1 MSQDPQKAYEE
12 GYIRA
17 QKESQEEIR
26 RLMNENK
33 KISSWEPHFRDI
45 QLELRSQGLS
55 GSIRKFSGESNESFR
70 EWTADM
76 EKAAKILAEDDERLR
91 ALALQTLGGSAG
103 EMVARVLNEAP
114 QITWKEL
121 KYRLTQRYSDTAD
134 REYSRQLL
142 KRKVQ
147 RKDESVTT
155 YFENLL
161 TIAREAY
168 GDQDLNNRWI
178 QSMLVEIFI
187 DGVCDNRVARKLIRR
202 KPNTLH
208 EALDIALQ
216 EQQTDRSYNLRRGET
231 PMEVDALENASTH
244 EGQSQLLERIEQL
257 ERQLRA
263 VTVGTAGNQ
272 PAPRPSGAHSTPTS
286 RAGGNPP
293 PRRENWPSGVNRP
306 PPGTRNSAPTG
317 YRSNPPNR
325 NQNSPLT
332 SLTCYKC
339 GGRGHF
345 QRDCPSNN
353 HLN

>member
-12 GYIRA
+12 GYLRA

-33 KISSWEPHFRDI
+33 KIQGWEPHFRDI

-55 GSIRKFSGESNESFR
+55 GSIRRFSGESNESFR
-70 EWTADM
+70 EWMADM

-91 ALALQTLGGSAG
+91 ALALQTLSGTAG

-147 RKDESVTT
+147 RKEESVTA
-155 YFENLL
+155 YFESLL

-168 GDQDLNNRWI
+168 GEQDLNNRWI

-187 DGVCDNRVARKLIRR
+187 DGVCDNRVARKLIQR

-216 EQQTDRSYNLRRGET
+216 EQQTD
-231 PMEVDALENASTH
+231 P
-244 EGQSQLLERIEQL
+244 QLQF
-257 ERQLRA
+257 
-263 VTVGTAGNQ
+263 T
-272 PAPRPSGAHSTPTS
+272 SGGVPN
-286 RAGGNPP
+286 G
-293 PRRENWPSGVNRP
+293 SGCI
-306 PPGTRNSAPTG
+306 A
-317 YRSNPPNR
+317 
-325 NQNSPLT
+325 
-332 SLTCYKC
+332 KC
-339 GGRGHF
+339 SH
-345 QRDCPSNN
+345 
-353 HLN
+353 

>member
-12 GYIRA
+12 GYLRA
-17 QKESQEEIR
+17 QKEAQDEIR
-26 RLMNENK
+26 RLLNENK
-33 KISSWEPHFRDI
+33 KIQSWEPHFRDI
-45 QLELRSQGLS
+45 QLELRSQGLTS
-55 GSIRKFSGESNESFR
+55 TIRKFSGDSNESFR

-76 EKAAKILAEDDERLR
+76 ERAAKILADDDERLR

-114 QITWKEL
+114 KITWKEL

-202 KPNTLH
+202 KPDTLH

-231 PMEVDALENASTH
+231 PMEVDALANATTH
-244 EGQSQLLERIEQL
+244 ESQAQLLERIEQL
-257 ERQLRA
+257 ERRLQASATVSPGNRA
-263 VTVGTAGNQ
+263 ASRPAGHHN
-272 PAPRPSGAHSTPTS
+272 APIS
-286 RAGGNPP
+286 RSGGNSPP
-293 PRRENWPSGVNRP
+293 HRENRP
-306 PPGTRNSAPTG
+306 PLGNRNSPPTG
-317 YRSNPPNR
+317 YRSGPQNRGQNTPNM
-325 NQNSPLT
+325 T
-332 SLTCYKC
+332 VTCYRC
-339 GGRGHF
+339 GGKGHY
-345 QRDCPSNN
+345 QRECPSNN